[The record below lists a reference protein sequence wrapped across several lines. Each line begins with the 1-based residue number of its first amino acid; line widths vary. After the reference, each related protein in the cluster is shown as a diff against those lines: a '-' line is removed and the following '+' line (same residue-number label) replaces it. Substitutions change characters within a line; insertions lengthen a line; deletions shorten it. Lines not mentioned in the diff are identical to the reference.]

1 MTQTAV
7 TYGGSLFDLAAEE
20 GKLSAYMEELRVL
33 RQMLEENPQ
42 FLPLLDSR
50 NIPREERLAVLDNCF
65 KGKLQDYLLNFLKI
79 LCERGIII
87 QLPACIREFEL
98 RYFDACGIVE
108 ATATTAKELSPALA
122 DKLTKKLECITGKTV
137 MLRCAVDP
145 TVLGGVRLQ
154 FMGREMD
161 GTIRR
166 RLDEVSKR
174 LADLTL

>member
-20 GKLSAYMEELRVL
+20 GKLQTYMEELCVL
-33 RQMLEENPQ
+33 RQVLEENPQ
-42 FLPLLDSR
+42 LLTLLDCRSV
-50 NIPREERLAVLDNCF
+50 PKEERLAVLDKCF
-65 KGKLQDYLLNFLKI
+65 KGTLQDYLLNFLKI
-79 LCERGIII
+79 LCERGAIV

-108 ATATTAKELSPALA
+108 ATATTAKELTPALA
-122 DKLTKKLECITGKTV
+122 DKLTKKLERITGKTV

-145 TVLGGVRLQ
+145 AVLGGVRLQ
-154 FMGREMD
+154 FMGRELD

-166 RLDEVSKR
+166 RLDEVSNS